1 MNYYQRTIKKSVS
14 FSGVGLHSGSEIQVE
29 LRPAPANTGLVFR
42 RTDLPNKPLIPAKA
56 NAVVDTMLSTRIA
69 SSKEAHVATIEHLMA
84 ALFGF
89 GIDNLYIDIDNNEM
103 PILDGSAA
111 PFLVLLDEAGIEE
124 LSEPKNL
131 AVIKKTIEV
140 VDEKN
145 PSRFIRIEPSK
156 KPEISYA
163 INFKKLGKQS
173 ISMDFN
179 AATFCENFSYARTF
193 CIEEDIERMYAMGLI
208 KGGSL
213 NNAVVVGNNG
223 NILNTQGL
231 RDQLE
236 CVKHKI
242 LDCIGD
248 LYLVGMPILG
258 HVIAHQAGHD
268 LHTQLAKEIL
278 LQIQAQTA
286 VSVQNANLPKFAEI
300 LAPLPKSLLD
310 IEHNLVTLPI
320 G

>member
-1 MNYYQRTIKKSVS
+1 MSYFQRTIKKPVL
-14 FSGVGLHSGSEIQVE
+14 FSGVGLHSGVLISVE
-29 LRPAPANTGLVFR
+29 LRPASANTGLVFR
-42 RTDLPNKPLIPAKA
+42 RTDLPNSPKILASA
-56 NAVVDTMLSTRIA
+56 DAVLDTMLSTRIGN
-69 SSKEAHVATIEHLMA
+69 KEGVSIATIEHLMA
-84 ALFGF
+84 ALYGF
-89 GIDNLYIDIDNNEM
+89 GVDNLYIDINNAEM

-124 LSEPKNL
+124 LNVSKKI
-131 AVIKKTIEV
+131 AIIKKAIEI

-145 PSRFIRIEPSK
+145 PNRFIRIEPSK
-156 KPEISYA
+156 SPEISYA
-163 INFKKLGKQS
+163 IEFKTLGKQS
-173 ISMDFN
+173 VSMNFN
-179 AATFCENFSYARTF
+179 SMEFCQNYSFARTF
-193 CIEEDIERMYAMGLI
+193 CLQEDIQRMYAMGLI

-213 NNAVVVGNNG
+213 DNAVVVGKNG
-223 NILNTQGL
+223 QIMNMQGL
-231 RDQLE
+231 RDDLE

-268 LHTQLAKEIL
+268 LHTKLALEIL
-278 LQIQAQTA
+278 KQVQEEKSAVAQ
-286 VSVQNANLPKFAEI
+286 SANTPRFSEI